1 MENNI
6 KRGRCTYINTQ
17 TADRLAFSHYCRLGS
32 LIRRSWKKRQHG
44 KITAN
49 LQHHENRWKTCY
61 NGPSAR
67 YRFVRMHQETH
78 TQKKK
83 TAYCIVL
90 EVPITPH
97 KLHCLHTADVLPTMS
112 TIRTATGERKHS
124 NTLNEVSSDLWN
136 LNYKNSSLP
145 FTGKVEALFHTFV
158 NWQNMPNAKFLSL
171 WPPVTYL
178 KHFKTK

>member
-6 KRGRCTYINTQ
+6 KHGRCTYINTQ
-17 TADRLAFSHYCRLGS
+17 NPDRLAFSHYCRLGS
-32 LIRRSWKKRQHG
+32 LIRSWNKRQHG
-44 KITAN
+44 KITVN

-67 YRFVRMHQETH
+67 YRFVIMHQETH
-78 TQKKK
+78 THKKKK

-97 KLHCLHTADVLPTMS
+97 TLHCLHTADVLPTMS

-124 NTLNEVSSDLWN
+124 NKLNEVSSNLWN

-145 FTGKVEALFHTFV
+145 FTGKVEALLHLRQLTKH
-158 NWQNMPNAKFLSL
+158 AKCKISFPLTT
-171 WPPVTYL
+171 VTYL
-178 KHFKTK
+178 KHIKTK